1 MSRILASLS
10 LLMFGLGMVN
20 CLKMSS
26 EHDLSPHVDPED
38 SLKASLEDDDC
49 LCLNW
54 KRVYERKAARCGENL
69 EFFLATGKKSLQ
81 GAELKSARATYG
93 VDVCKDFYQVIN
105 NNTCMNVNVGA
116 DQGAWCFVDAGCSK
130 LNGGVNVGPLVS
142 WKQCEEGQDTMLR
155 DYSPEELYIIADTNR
170 PRLALPM
177 MHKFGY
183 PVPQG
188 ILFKQVS
195 GFWGLTNTTV
205 NSTIPEN
212 VKEYFP
218 DVWGDGSF
226 RNSTAEWTA
235 FVAEEMGDGS
245 ITPEL
250 RPAMQAIKDSGKP
263 YTFDT
268 NTKHHAPLVT
278 VEGDKVYF
286 VLTDRH
292 TCIHG
297 C

>member
-26 EHDLSPHVDPED
+26 DYDDSPFGDPD
-38 SLKASLEDDDC
+38 TLKASLEDDDC

-54 KRVYERKAARCGENL
+54 KSVYLKRAARCGETL
-69 EFFLATGKKSLQ
+69 EFFLVSGKKHLE

-93 VDVCKDFYQVIN
+93 VDICKDFYQVIN
-105 NNTCMNVNVGA
+105 NNTCVNVNVGA
-116 DQGAWCFVDAGCSK
+116 DQGAWCFVHSSCTK
-130 LNGGVNVGPLVS
+130 LNGGEKSNNLVA
-142 WKQCEEGQDTMLR
+142 WKMCEEGQDKMLR
-155 DYSPEELYIIADTNR
+155 DYSPEELYILSDTNR

-177 MHKFGY
+177 LHKFAY
-183 PVPQG
+183 PVVQG
-188 ILFKQVS
+188 VLFKQVS

-212 VKEYFP
+212 MKEYFP
-218 DVWGDGSF
+218 DVKGDGSF
-226 RNSTAEWTA
+226 RNSTAEWMG
-235 FVAEEMGDGS
+235 FVGEEMGDGS
-245 ITPEL
+245 ITPGL
-250 RPAMQAIKDSGKP
+250 SQVMQAIKDSGKP
-263 YTFDT
+263 HTFDT
-268 NTKHHAPLVT
+268 NTKGHAPLVT

-286 VLTDRH
+286 VATDRH
-292 TCIHG
+292 ACIHG